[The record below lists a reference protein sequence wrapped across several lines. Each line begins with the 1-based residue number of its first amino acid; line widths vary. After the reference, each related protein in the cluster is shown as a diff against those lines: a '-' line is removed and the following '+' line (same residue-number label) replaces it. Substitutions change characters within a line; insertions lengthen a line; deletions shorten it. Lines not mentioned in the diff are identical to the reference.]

1 MYRRV
6 CRKALGCGLSACA
19 CALSCSVATVS
30 QTDTGWKVPAWS
42 EPVIRWS
49 EGTPGCTFSR
59 GQDGKYSYGLWSGD
73 LGLILSVDA
82 REVQLVRHRIEPIFG
97 VFLTVRYHGAA
108 SLDEVPD
115 NVTLQFVKHFKVVQ
129 SSLDTDSYARKIQAD
144 AEALD
149 EETRRAIAKHP
160 EEKQT
165 RQARL
170 QGYQKSADE
179 LIEFLNSNSLRGAH
193 LDRAMPEVRG
203 WVFFDT
209 DTKWLGK
216 WKAQEEFVLS
226 FPIAGK
232 IFEFPFKLPPE
243 PGELLLRERP

>member
-1 MYRRV
+1 M
-6 CRKALGCGLSACA
+6 LSACA
-19 CALSCSVATVS
+19 CALSCLVATVS
-30 QTDTGWKVPAWS
+30 QTDTGSKVPTSS

-59 GQDGKYSYGLWSGD
+59 GKDGKFSYGLWSGD
-73 LGLILSVDA
+73 IGIILSVDA

-97 VFLTVRYHGAA
+97 VLLAVRYHGAA
-108 SLDEVPD
+108 SLDEIPD
-115 NVTLQFVKHFKVVQ
+115 NIRLQFVKHFKVVQ
-129 SSLDTDSYARKIQAD
+129 SSLDTDSYAQKIHAA

-149 EETRRAIAKHP
+149 DETQRAIAKHP
-160 EEKQT
+160 EERAA

-170 QGYQKSADE
+170 EEYQKSADE
-179 LIEFLNSNSLRGAH
+179 LIEFLNSNSLRVAH

-203 WVFFDT
+203 WVFFNT

-216 WKAQEEFVLS
+216 WKAQEQFVLS

-243 PGELLLRERP
+243 PGELLLRQRP